1 MGLSKGPILGFLA
14 FCLSLVACVGA
25 YDATRVFP
33 TAVSNSV
40 PERSFMGGGAL
51 GGNAD
56 TTYLTRLRLEEIPES
71 SWAWVTHRME
81 LEAGEKIT
89 HRHKPAFVYSIEGM
103 HDLMAAGTNRVR
115 EGQALSVRSEIEHS
129 HRASFGPTVFW
140 ETRLDRPGS
149 TPAGFEAETVF
160 ESPVL
165 EDIPENP
172 LVVFIPVEI
181 PPGGET
187 SVHSH
192 PGPEFIYQMSGGIDY
207 QNDIIG
213 VRKMVAGDVEGLPPL
228 TAVQKRNPSDEQAVF
243 LSWFLVDTEKDFASP
258 AAFRDAGLGQNLALL
273 ENGASV
279 AGVSSNFGSGGNDSA
294 FGAANALDGDPATEW
309 SSASDGDAVWID
321 VELAAMTNVTS
332 VGFWTRTMGDTAQVN
347 SFQVTTG
354 QGETYGPFTVD
365 DATTIYRFETQF
377 TARRLQFE
385 LLDTSGGN
393 TGALEIEVYGEVAR

>member
-1 MGLSKGPILGFLA
+1 LGLSKVLIPGFLA

-25 YDATRVFP
+25 YDSTRVVP
-33 TAVSNSV
+33 TEVSHSV
-40 PERSFMGGGAL
+40 PEWSFMGGGVL
-51 GGNAD
+51 GGNAEA
-56 TTYLTRLRLEEIPES
+56 TYLTRMSLDEIPEGP
-71 SWAWVTHRME
+71 WAWVTHRVE

-89 HRHKPAFVYSIEGM
+89 HRHRPAFVYSIDGM
-103 HDLMAAGTNRVR
+103 HDLMTAGTNRVR
-115 EGQALSVRSEIEHS
+115 EGQASSVRSEIEHS

-149 TPAGFEAETVF
+149 TPAGFEAETIF

-165 EDIPENP
+165 EYIPENP
-172 LVVFIPVEI
+172 LVVFILVEI

-192 PGPEFIYQMSGGIDY
+192 PGPEFIYQLSGGIDY
-207 QNDIIG
+207 HDDIIG
-213 VRKMVAGDVEGLPPL
+213 VRKMVAGDGQGLPPL
-228 TAVQKRNPSDEQAVF
+228 TAVQKRNPSDEEAVF
-243 LSWFLVDTEKDFASP
+243 LSWYLVDTEKDFASP
-258 AAFRDAGLGQNLALL
+258 ASFTDAGLGQNLALL

-279 AGVSSNFGSGGNDSA
+279 AGVSSNFGGGGNDSA
-294 FGAANALDGDPATEW
+294 FGAANALDGNPATEW
-309 SSASDGDAVWID
+309 SSASDGDAAWID

-332 VGFWTRTMGDTAQVN
+332 VGFWTRTMGDTAQVR

-365 DATTIYRFETQF
+365 DATTIYRFDTQF
-377 TARRLQFE
+377 TAQRLRFE

-393 TGALEIEVYGEVAR
+393 TGALEIEVCGEVAR